1 MASKDTLSADLDLVK
16 EIEQLRIK
24 QRLLIDSL
32 NRKYKHDKDKQL
44 ADLSSKLDF
53 IVEIFKDA
61 SEQDEKK
68 EHEENPVLTKLDEF
82 FTTFESRFDELERK
96 VSRLEKLNTK
106 KSPSAPP
113 VPNFH
118 QEQSSAPSPSST
130 TSQHPVEEHVDK
142 KMMGGPGSQN
152 PAENGGKKKK
162 KGFFSK

>member
-68 EHEENPVLTKLDEF
+68 EHEENPVLAKLDEF
-82 FTTFESRFDELERK
+82 FTTFEGRFDELERK
-96 VSRLEKLNTK
+96 VSRLEKLSTK
-106 KSPSAPP
+106 KTPSAPP

-118 QEQSSAPSPSST
+118 QEQSSASTSSA
-130 TSQHPVEEHVDK
+130 TSQRPVEEHVDK
-142 KMMGGPGSQN
+142 KLMGGPGSQN
-152 PAENGGKKKK
+152 PDENGGKKKK

>member
-82 FTTFESRFDELERK
+82 FTNFETRFDELERK
-96 VSRLEKLNTK
+96 VSRLEKQGNK
-106 KSPSAPP
+106 KAPSAPP

-118 QEQSSAPSPSST
+118 QEKSESTSS
-130 TSQHPVEEHVDK
+130 QRPVEEHVDK
-142 KMMGGPGSQN
+142 KLMGGPGSQN
-152 PAENGGKKKK
+152 PDENGGKKKK